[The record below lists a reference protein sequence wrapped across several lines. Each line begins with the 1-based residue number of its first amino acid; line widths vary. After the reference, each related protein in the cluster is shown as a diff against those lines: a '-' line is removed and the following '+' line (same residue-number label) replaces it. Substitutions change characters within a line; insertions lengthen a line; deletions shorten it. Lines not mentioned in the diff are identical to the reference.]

1 MSPEGTRRRTPG
13 AVLLLLAVGLG
24 ACGGSGGSAPT
35 AGSPTPAPTP
45 LPGPPNIILI
55 FADDLGW
62 GDLSS
67 FGHPLI
73 RTPHIDSLAEEG
85 ARLLDFSTPA
95 SVCAPSR
102 AAILTGRYPIRVG
115 VPWNPPERL
124 SPGELT
130 IADLLR
136 SAGYVTAMIGKWH
149 LGWIPPDMPVHHGF
163 DTFYGKIRYRGD
175 MIEGDQIT
183 DGVPL
188 DLLTHEYT
196 GRAVKIIHENRDRPF
211 FLYLAYNAPHSPYL
225 PSEAFAGTS
234 PAGVYGDVV
243 EELDWGVGEVLQA
256 LRDTGIEENTLVLFT
271 SDNGPEFPPGSA
283 GPFWGGKGWP
293 SEGGVR
299 VPALARWPARIPPGT
314 VIEEITST
322 LDVLPTL
329 VSAAGAV
336 LPRDRSYDGMDLTA
350 LLAGDVDRLY
360 GDGIDQGRELLYWR
374 GVSAAAIR
382 SGRWK
387 YLVPGFWR
395 SVPGLY
401 DLETDPGER
410 QNLLSAEPEIAERL
424 VNRMDEIIRAW

>member
-1 MSPEGTRRRTPG
+1 MTSGRKRPSILAG
-13 AVLLLLAVGLG
+13 ALLALALG
-24 ACGGSGGSAPT
+24 ACGGGGDSAPT
-35 AGSPTPAPTP
+35 TSSPPSSPTPP
-45 LPGPPNIILI
+45 PGPPNVVLI

-85 ARLLDFSTPA
+85 VRLTSFSTPT

-124 SPGELT
+124 NPGELT

-149 LGWIPPDMPVHHGF
+149 LGWIPPDMPIHHGF
-163 DTFYGKIRYRGD
+163 DTFYGRIRYQGD

-188 DLLTHEYT
+188 DLLTREYT
-196 GRAVKIIHENRDRPF
+196 GRAVQIIHENRERPF

-225 PSEAFAGTS
+225 PSDAFAGTS

-243 EELDWGVGEVLQA
+243 EELDWGVGQVLQA
-256 LRDTGIEENTLVLFT
+256 LSDTGVEQNTIVLFT
-271 SDNGPEFPPGSA
+271 SDNGPDVPPGSA

-299 VPALARWPARIPPGT
+299 VPALVRWPARIPAGR
-314 VIEEITST
+314 VIDEITST
-322 LDVLPTL
+322 LDVLPTF
-329 VSAAGAV
+329 VSAAGAA
-336 LPRDRSYDGMDLTA
+336 LPGDRSYDGVDLTA
-350 LLAGDVDRLY
+350 LLAGGVERLY
-360 GDGIDQGRELLYWR
+360 GNGIDQGRELLYWR

-395 SVPGLY
+395 SEPGLY

-410 QNLLSAEPEIAERL
+410 RNLLAAEPEIAERL
-424 VNRMDEIIRAW
+424 INRMDEIIKAW